1 MLIALMIISAFA
13 EVISLGAVLPF
24 LGILV
29 TPDVIF
35 NHPLIANLASRFGIT
50 SASELVLP
58 LTVFFVFVA
67 VMAGAIRMLF
77 MWASTRLA
85 YVSAADLSIEVY
97 RRTLYQPYQVHTE
110 RNSSEVISGITG
122 KVNAASSMLFTM
134 LMFISSIILLI
145 SIVSTLIVINPIVAI
160 TSSLVF
166 GIFYGAIS
174 FVSRKRLHKN
184 SHRIAF
190 EQTQVLKALNEGL
203 GGIRDVLL
211 NNTQNVY
218 CDIYKR
224 SDYPFRQAVGNNQ
237 FISSSPR
244 FAMEAIGI
252 ALIAILAY
260 VLSLQPGGIA
270 KEIPILGALALGAQ
284 RLLPSLQ
291 QIYSSWSS
299 IIGNQASL
307 VDALALLEQ
316 PIARDFLAPVPKPI
330 ILKKTIQ
337 FKDVKFRYSDDTS
350 WVLHNLNF
358 SIPKGARIGIVGT
371 TGSGKST
378 TMDLLLGLLSPS
390 DGELLVDG
398 EPVSGSRTRSWQQTI
413 AHVPQAIYLS
423 DATMAENIAFG
434 IPFDDIDMELV
445 KASARQAQVDKFIE
459 RQPDG
464 YNARVGERGVRIS
477 GGQRQRIG
485 IARAF
490 YKQASVL
497 VFDEATSALDNA
509 TEQSV
514 MEAIDQLDRDLTII
528 LIAHR
533 LTTVQN
539 CDSIIELGDGRV
551 VAQGSF
557 DQLMKTSPS
566 FRQMTFASK

>member
-1 MLIALMIISAFA
+1 MLLQLWQHLSRRRRVQFYMLIALMIISAFA

-291 QIYSSWSS
+291 QI
-299 IIGNQASL
+299 
-307 VDALALLEQ
+307 
-316 PIARDFLAPVPKPI
+316 
-330 ILKKTIQ
+330 
-337 FKDVKFRYSDDTS
+337 
-350 WVLHNLNF
+350 
-358 SIPKGARIGIVGT
+358 
-371 TGSGKST
+371 
-378 TMDLLLGLLSPS
+378 
-390 DGELLVDG
+390 
-398 EPVSGSRTRSWQQTI
+398 
-413 AHVPQAIYLS
+413 
-423 DATMAENIAFG
+423 
-434 IPFDDIDMELV
+434 
-445 KASARQAQVDKFIE
+445 
-459 RQPDG
+459 
-464 YNARVGERGVRIS
+464 
-477 GGQRQRIG
+477 
-485 IARAF
+485 
-490 YKQASVL
+490 
-497 VFDEATSALDNA
+497 
-509 TEQSV
+509 
-514 MEAIDQLDRDLTII
+514 
-528 LIAHR
+528 
-533 LTTVQN
+533 
-539 CDSIIELGDGRV
+539 
-551 VAQGSF
+551 
-557 DQLMKTSPS
+557 
-566 FRQMTFASK
+566 